1 MASRWDRDLT
11 KILILGNSGSG
22 KSTLARRL
30 CKTQGLAHLDLDTLA
45 WKPTSPPERKP
56 IKESDQEIQAFTAS
70 NETWVIEGCYTDL
83 LKLVEGQS
91 TEIIFMNLPIEL
103 CIANAKARPWE
114 PHKYDTKQA
123 QDDNLPMLIDWID
136 QYTKRDDTFS
146 YTAHQQF
153 YENYS
158 GNKKMITQNF
168 PHQAS

>member
-1 MASRWDRDLT
+1 MALRWDRDLA
-11 KILILGNSGSG
+11 KILIFGNSGSG
-22 KSTLARRL
+22 KSMLARRL
-30 CKTQGLAHLDLDTLA
+30 CETQGLAHLDLDTLA

-56 IKESDQEIQAFTAS
+56 IKESDHEIQAFTAS

-91 TEIIFMNLPIEL
+91 SEIIFMNLPIEL

-123 QDDNLPMLIDWID
+123 QDDNLPMLIDWIA

-146 YTAHQQF
+146 YTAHKQF

-158 GNKKMITQNF
+158 GSKRMVMRNTSDLK
-168 PHQAS
+168 A